1 MTLDQGDHYGQGA
14 VIMTER
20 NVQWIFCEL
29 IAGVGIEA
37 INPEFF
43 EGCHEARLSQTSQL
57 VLTSCR
63 TAYGFSPHARAST
76 HQCFCS

>member
-43 EGCHEARLSQTSQL
+43 
-57 VLTSCR
+57 
-63 TAYGFSPHARAST
+63 
-76 HQCFCS
+76 

>member
-43 EGCHEARLSQTSQL
+43 EGCHESRVRQD
-57 VLTSCR
+57 
-63 TAYGFSPHARAST
+63 
-76 HQCFCS
+76 

>member
-43 EGCHEARLSQTSQL
+43 KDVMSTELGKIESD
-57 VLTSCR
+57 LTTC
-63 TAYGFSPHARAST
+63 T
-76 HQCFCS
+76 HFV